1 MRPWFFFAIV
11 FVVKGFCCLSEV
23 SAGVHYS
30 KEQFA
35 DLPSQWR
42 GFLPDQRFL
51 RQLAIKLPKEQSR
64 NELRK
69 SYESDLARLEKLLE
83 MRQSQ
88 PVDFADLG
96 ALYIRLGN
104 YARAVEVLRLGDR
117 VFPAQFRI
125 LSNLATAWFL
135 SGEQEKAIAQM
146 QQVVKLAPGAF
157 LAAEQLVLDWMLETK
172 AESWK
177 SSEKYFQWAQK
188 ILAKNYL
195 GEAQLVG
202 LWLVADGRL
211 LAQFAFLAAKTNQP
225 DIAISITDG
234 CVTEFGIRDTELL
247 KLRGTLKQTSEKDLA
262 ETKKLHEEHKGQP
275 VFRSLRPLKQES
287 WNIGLPKVNVE
298 GWNALPWFVL
308 SQTQIGK
315 KGVPAYPEYIRQLEG
330 KKVTLEGFMQPV
342 GEDSESNVFLLLEN
356 PVGCWYCEM
365 PALNGMV
372 YVEMANEKILRI
384 SREQIRIRGVLQ
396 LRGSDPEKF
405 LFTIQAAIAE

>member
-1 MRPWFFFAIV
+1 MRPWLFFGIV
-11 FVVKGFCCLSEV
+11 FVVKGFCSLSEV

-51 RQLAIKLPKEQSR
+51 RQLAIKLPKEQAK

-69 SYESDLARLEKLLE
+69 SYESDLARLEKLVE
-83 MRQSQ
+83 IRQSQ
-88 PVDFADLG
+88 PVDFADMG
-96 ALYIRLGN
+96 ALHIRLGN

-188 ILAKNYL
+188 VLAKNYL
-195 GEAQLVG
+195 G
-202 LWLVADGRL
+202 
-211 LAQFAFLAAKTNQP
+211 
-225 DIAISITDG
+225 
-234 CVTEFGIRDTELL
+234 
-247 KLRGTLKQTSEKDLA
+247 
-262 ETKKLHEEHKGQP
+262 
-275 VFRSLRPLKQES
+275 
-287 WNIGLPKVNVE
+287 
-298 GWNALPWFVL
+298 
-308 SQTQIGK
+308 
-315 KGVPAYPEYIRQLEG
+315 
-330 KKVTLEGFMQPV
+330 
-342 GEDSESNVFLLLEN
+342 
-356 PVGCWYCEM
+356 
-365 PALNGMV
+365 
-372 YVEMANEKILRI
+372 
-384 SREQIRIRGVLQ
+384 
-396 LRGSDPEKF
+396 
-405 LFTIQAAIAE
+405 